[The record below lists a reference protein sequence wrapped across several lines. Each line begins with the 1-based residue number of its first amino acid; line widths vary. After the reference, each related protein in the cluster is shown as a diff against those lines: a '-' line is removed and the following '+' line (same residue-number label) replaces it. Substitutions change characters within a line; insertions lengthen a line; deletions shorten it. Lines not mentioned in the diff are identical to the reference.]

1 MLILGIE
8 FDDMNKQIELL
19 QLAKQVQALAE
30 NGLHYSEND
39 YDLDRYSSL
48 EEISLRMISLISGLS
63 EKTIEMAT
71 PERNGYRTPKVDV
84 RCVIFNERDEIL
96 MVQERIDSRWSL
108 PGGWCDV
115 GYTPTEV
122 AEKEAME
129 EAGIRVKAG
138 RLLAVFDKKCHDH
151 PEDLYYAYKIF
162 LECKPENLEIRP
174 GMETLDVGFFAQ
186 ATLPELST
194 PRNTKN
200 QIHKMF
206 DFHHQ
211 RLTWPLID

>member
-1 MLILGIE
+1 MK
-8 FDDMNKQIELL
+8 KQIELL

-30 NGLHYSEND
+30 NGLHFSEND
-39 YDLDRYSSL
+39 YDLDRYSNL

-63 EKTIEMAT
+63 DETIEMAT

-84 RCVIFNERDEIL
+84 RCVIFNDQDEIL

-122 AEKEAME
+122 AEKEAFE
-129 EAGIRVKAG
+129 EAGIQVKAG
-138 RLLAVFDKKCHDH
+138 RLLAVLDKKCHDH

-162 LECKPENLEIRP
+162 LECEAGSFDITA

-186 ATLPELST
+186 DALPELST
-194 PRNTKN
+194 PRNTAG
-200 QIHKMF
+200 QIDRMF

-211 RLTWPLID
+211 RLSWPIID

>member
-8 FDDMNKQIELL
+8 TTDMNKQIELL

-39 YDLDRYSSL
+39 YDLDRYSNL
-48 EEISLRMISLISGLS
+48 EEISLRMISLVSGLS

-71 PERNGYRTPKVDV
+71 PERNGYRTPKVDI
-84 RCVIFNERDEIL
+84 RCVIFNDRDEIL

-122 AEKEAME
+122 AEKEAFE
-129 EAGIRVKAG
+129 EAGIRVNAG
-138 RLLAVFDKKCHDH
+138 RLLAVLDKKKHDH
-151 PEDLYYAYKIF
+151 PEDLFYAYKIF
-162 LECKPENLEIRP
+162 LECKPENFEIKP
-174 GMETLDVGFFAQ
+174 GMETLDAGFFTENA
-186 ATLPELST
+186 LPELST
-194 PRNTKN
+194 PRNTAG
-200 QIHKMF
+200 QIQLMF
-206 DFHHQ
+206 DFHFNRIH
-211 RLTWPLID
+211 WPVID

>member
-8 FDDMNKQIELL
+8 STDMNKQIELL

-39 YDLDRYSSL
+39 YDLDRYSNL
-48 EEISLRMISLISGLS
+48 EEISLRMISLVSGLS
-63 EKTIEMAT
+63 SETIEMAT
-71 PERNGYRTPKVDV
+71 PERNGYRTPKVDI
-84 RCVIFNERDEIL
+84 RCVIFNDRDEIL

-122 AEKEAME
+122 AEKEAFE

-162 LECKPENLEIRP
+162 LECEAENYDIKT
-174 GMETLDVGFFAQ
+174 GMETLDVGFFARD
-186 ATLPELST
+186 ALPELST
-194 PRNTKN
+194 PRNTRG
-200 QIHKMF
+200 QIDRMF
-206 DFHHQ
+206 DFHDSK
-211 RLTWPLID
+211 LSWPLID